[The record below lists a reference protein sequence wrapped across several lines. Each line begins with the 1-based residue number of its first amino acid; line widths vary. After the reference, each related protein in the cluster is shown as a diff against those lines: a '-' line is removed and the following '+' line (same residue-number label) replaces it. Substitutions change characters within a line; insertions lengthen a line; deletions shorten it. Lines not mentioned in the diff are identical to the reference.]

1 MEMSFQTTIMHI
13 DTAKISVKYASYD
26 KNILGFTRC
35 QID

>member
-13 DTAKISVKYASYD
+13 GTAKVSVKYASYD
-26 KNILGFTRC
+26 KNILEFAPY

>member
-13 DTAKISVKYASYD
+13 DTAKISVKYASYE
-26 KNILGFTRC
+26 KNILEFAPC